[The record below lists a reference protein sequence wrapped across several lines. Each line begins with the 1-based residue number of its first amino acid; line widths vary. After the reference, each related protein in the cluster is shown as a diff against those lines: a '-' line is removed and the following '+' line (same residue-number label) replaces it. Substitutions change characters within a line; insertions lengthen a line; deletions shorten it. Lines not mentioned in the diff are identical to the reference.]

1 MRVGL
6 PSELTAE
13 AKSGVLNRRLSQL
26 RGEAKKKGKGKGK
39 EKEKGR
45 EEKKEKKSKY
55 YTYIFSGFPIIL
67 QMALFPWKVETFEQG
82 TNYFKSLNLKYVCEP
97 LTKKK
102 REKLALGLHTSEE
115 EQDLGYGD
123 VVDDYQIQNDSDG
136 IDDEVVGD
144 KGIGEEAIG
153 EQDDKGVA
161 KEDDDEKDDKGVGD
175 DGVCYKSD
183 IDEVVGYKDVG
194 DDGVCYKSDIDEAVG
209 YKDVGEDDFVGK
221 EDVDEDELVGEDEI
235 VGDEEDEAGVKGVK
249 DVRSTAIDGD
259 RMDEFWHRKIVV
271 GLGDFFP
278 GLGDFTLGIITCH
291 IWRRRSSPEVS
302 YVQNIGLVNTSF
314 FMSRLSPRLKDIRGL
329 LYLLPSMLKHVGYYQ
344 EMKME
349 PHATPFKAESM
360 HSDIFPQQDDRSSC
374 GVFLMKYAELI
385 MAGVPT
391 PWKSIFGQKNIKNI
405 RKPIAIDI
413 FSNGQLCNSL

>member
-1 MRVGL
+1 MYDYRVEVDAKQICFGRKIQGGQFDIYL
-6 PSELTAE
+6 ELKEPLT
-13 AKSGVLNRRLSQL
+13 LRLSQL
-26 RGEAKKKGKGKGK
+26 RGEAKKKGKGKGKEK

-55 YTYIFSGFPIIL
+55 YTYIFSGFPLIL
-67 QMALFPWKVETFEQG
+67 QMALFPWEVETFEQG

-123 VVDDYQIQNDSDG
+123 VVDDYQIENDSDG

-175 DGVCYKSD
+175 DG
-183 IDEVVGYKDVG
+183 
-194 DDGVCYKSDIDEAVG
+194 AVG

-259 RMDEFWHRKIVV
+259 RMDEENCSRPWRFLPRPWRFHAWNHYMPHSCNHDYTVHIVACNHV
-271 GLGDFFP
+271 Y
-278 GLGDFTLGIITCH
+278 IM
-291 IWRRRSSPEVS
+291 WRRRSSPER
-302 YVQNIGLVNTSF
+302 
-314 FMSRLSPRLKDIRGL
+314 SRLSPRLKDIRGL